1 MELKDYLIQ
10 QLESLGPIRFS
21 NSFGWICFYTG
32 RNLFGGYKVID
43 NNILLLFLIL
53 SPKGFKKSLEENF
66 EKFEFGKTW
75 VQTEIS
81 GKDDLPRVFGFI
93 QDGFEYSK
101 ERRNLKKIKLR

>member
-1 MELKDYLIQ
+1 MELKDYLIE
-10 QLESLGPIRFS
+10 QLDSLGPIRFS

-53 SPKGFKKSLEENF
+53 SPEGFEKSLEENF

-75 VQTEIS
+75 AQTEIT
-81 GKDDLPRVFGFI
+81 GEDNLPRVFQFI
-93 QDGFEYSK
+93 QDGFDYSK
-101 ERRNLKKIKLR
+101 ERRELKKKI